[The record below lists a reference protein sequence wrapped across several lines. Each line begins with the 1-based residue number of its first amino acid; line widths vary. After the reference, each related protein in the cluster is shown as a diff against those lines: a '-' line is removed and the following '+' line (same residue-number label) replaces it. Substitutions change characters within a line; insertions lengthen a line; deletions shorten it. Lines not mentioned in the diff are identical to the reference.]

1 VTPPPP
7 IAIIASITPATAVL
21 DRPTDFE
28 VSGTDLNDGMS
39 FQLAG
44 CVGVVEAAGG
54 SKTRRVFSCTP
65 SGAAG
70 SHTLQLYSSVSATT
84 SLATK
89 TVDYLTPVV
98 KAGEVNRNLAV
109 LKADG
114 TLWVWT
120 NDWAASTESHVVITR
135 TQLGSNFIDLEVG
148 QFYGL
153 AISADAKLWAWGF
166 NNYGVFAN
174 GPSQGSATPVQ
185 IGENF
190 SKVAVKGANTNGGE
204 RVAGLKRDG
213 TLWAWGSRSSPI
225 PNSVDTQYTPYQFG
239 SGFSDLATGSAGA
252 SMALKADGSLWSWIE
267 NISDT
272 PFIPKKIG
280 DDYRTVA
287 TAYNATLGIKNN
299 GELWAWGRNAPNRAQ
314 AGGDDVPVLLG
325 KDFASV
331 SASAYDIMA
340 LKTDGTLWSPP
351 GYPDT
356 QTSSGPTVGGLVQ
369 VASGVRNVWA
379 GNVCTV
385 IEKRDGT
392 LWGTSYCAT
401 GLISGLPPGFRQ
413 LPQF

>member
-1 VTPPPP
+1 
-7 IAIIASITPATAVL
+7 VL

-39 FQLAG
+39 FQLTGCAG
-44 CVGVVEAAGG
+44 VAEAAGG
-54 SKTRRVFSCTP
+54 SRTRRVFSCTP
-65 SGAAG
+65 SGTAG
-70 SHTLQLYSSVSATT
+70 SHALQLYSSTSATT
-84 SLATK
+84 SLATR

-114 TLWVWT
+114 SLWVWT
-120 NDWAASTESHVVITR
+120 NDWAASTDSHVVITR
-135 TQLGSNFIDLEVG
+135 TQLGSNFVDLEVG

-153 AISADAKLWAWGF
+153 AISADAGLWAWGV
-166 NNYGVFAN
+166 NNYAVFAN
-174 GPSQGSATPVQ
+174 GPREGSATPVR
-185 IGENF
+185 IGEGF

-213 TLWAWGSRSSPI
+213 TLWAWGARSSPI
-225 PNSVDTQYTPYQFG
+225 PNAIDMQYTPHQFG
-239 SGFSDLATGSAGA
+239 SSFSDLAIGSAGA
-252 SMALKADGSLWSWIE
+252 SMALKADGSLWSWNE

-272 PFIPKKIG
+272 PFVPKKIG
-280 DDYRTVA
+280 DGYRIVA
-287 TAYNATLGIKNN
+287 TAYAATFGIKNN

-314 AGGDDVPVLLG
+314 AGGDDVAVLLG

-331 SASAYDIMA
+331 SASAVYVMA
-340 LKTDGTLWSPP
+340 LKTDGTLWAPP
-351 GYPDT
+351 GYPEGQPANGT
-356 QTSSGPTVGGLVQ
+356 TVGGLVQ

-379 GNVCTV
+379 GNSCSV

-392 LWGTSYCAT
+392 LWGTSYCAM
-401 GLISGLPPGFRQ
+401 GVISGLPPGFHQ